1 MVDARSILMP
11 IILTLTEAGAEFAGP
26 FLHVAVCMV
35 HDDDYFIF
43 GRVTFDAQNLNLHI

>member
-1 MVDARSILMP
+1 MIDARSILMP

-35 HDDDYFIF
+35 HDDDYFILTESDR
-43 GRVTFDAQNLNLHI
+43 GH